1 MTRPKSGDI
10 IISIFKKT
18 MSIQDPTIKDV
29 MSVVTN
35 LATAVE
41 GLTVTVGEIKNDVD
55 NLADAFNTYATHT
68 DSQISRIDNTMTK
81 MQSDMN
87 EMKSDMVEM
96 KTGMVTMKSD
106 ITTIKSTM
114 VTKSYL
120 DDKIADVKGELIT
133 TIRKED
139 TKVKTVVEKLVTKKI
154 FSNQD
159 KKDIE
164 IMPPFAA
171 ITV

>member
-1 MTRPKSGDI
+1 MCLTRPKSGDI
-10 IISIFKKT
+10 IISIFKKLMPT
-18 MSIQDPTIKDV
+18 QDPTIKDV

-35 LATAVE
+35 LATAVD
-41 GLTVTVGEIKNDVD
+41 GLTTTVDS
-55 NLADAFNTYATHT
+55 LADAFNTYATHT

-81 MQSDMN
+81 IQSDMN
-87 EMKSDMVEM
+87 EMKS
-96 KTGMVTMKSD
+96 GMVTMKSD

-171 ITV
+171 IVV